1 MSTFQGAGQWVDGAA
16 TQRWKDTSL
25 QTWAGITGTFDVA
38 ALDFLVKPVDPDR
51 LETAIN
57 RLRERLVQQQ
67 PAAGVTTRPPTR
79 ILLKS
84 MMSSV
89 MVSVNTITLLQAE
102 ADFTRVHVDTDQT
115 YLAGG
120 LLGKFEADLPSPP
133 FCRLSRSLIV
143 NLEQIHA
150 VEWQSGGRSI
160 VRFSAAGR
168 GSLTDYCGAIP
179 EDSSGVSAPGSNL
192 ASLKAAQRAKAVL
205 ALPERLKLAGS
216 LHLAV
221 SELLLLVPQLLLL
234 VVHLRAAD
242 LARAQLHA
250 QLSLLLAFHSIVVIC
265 LG

>member
-1 MSTFQGAGQWVDGAA
+1 MPRVILIDDEPPARRGLRRMLSAFDDIEVVGEAGTIDQARALIA
-16 TQRWKDTSL
+16 TLDPDAVFLDIELSSGKGFDIVADLSPDTNIIVVTAYSL
-25 QTWAGITGTFDVA
+25 YATDAFDVA

-168 GSLTDYCGAIP
+168 EIP
-179 EDSSGVSAPGSNL
+179 LGRSAT
-192 ASLKAAQRAKAVL
+192 K
-205 ALPERLKLAGS
+205 RLR
-216 LHLAV
+216 
-221 SELLLLVPQLLLL
+221 QLLE
-234 VVHLRAAD
+234 A
-242 LARAQLHA
+242 
-250 QLSLLLAFHSIVVIC
+250 
-265 LG
+265 

>member
-1 MSTFQGAGQWVDGAA
+1 MPRVILIDDEPPARRGLRRMLSAFDDIEVVGEAGTIDQARALIA
-16 TQRWKDTSL
+16 TLDPDAVFLDIELSSGKGFDIVADLSPDTNIIVVTAYSL
-25 QTWAGITGTFDVA
+25 YATDAFDVA

-160 VRFSAAGR
+160 VRFSAA
-168 GSLTDYCGAIP
+168 C
-179 EDSSGVSAPGSNL
+179 
-192 ASLKAAQRAKAVL
+192 
-205 ALPERLKLAGS
+205 
-216 LHLAV
+216 
-221 SELLLLVPQLLLL
+221 
-234 VVHLRAAD
+234 
-242 LARAQLHA
+242 
-250 QLSLLLAFHSIVVIC
+250 AFWSRSM
-265 LG
+265 